1 LAREIEITDAHLL
14 WSHGRTENRCALF
27 LADAP
32 VARETQMKKIL
43 LITMLSLLAAS
54 CGVKNELA
62 KPDGTTTPKSQNDPS
77 RPPYPI
83 GR

>member
-1 LAREIEITDAHLL
+1 
-14 WSHGRTENRCALF
+14 
-27 LADAP
+27 
-32 VARETQMKKIL
+32 MKKIL
-43 LITMLSLLAAS
+43 LIALLSLMAAS

-62 KPDGTTTPKSQNDPS
+62 RPDGTTTSKDQPDPS

>member
-1 LAREIEITDAHLL
+1 MKK
-14 WSHGRTENRCALF
+14 LF
-27 LADAP
+27 L
-32 VARETQMKKIL
+32 VAL
-43 LITMLSLLAAS
+43 LSLMAAS

-62 KPDGTTTPKSQNDPS
+62 KPDGTATPKNQNDPS

>member
-1 LAREIEITDAHLL
+1 MRKA
-14 WSHGRTENRCALF
+14 
-27 LADAP
+27 
-32 VARETQMKKIL
+32 L
-43 LITMLSLLAAS
+43 LIAMLSLLAAS

-62 KPDGTTTPKSQNDPS
+62 KPDGTTTPKSQPDPS